1 MFDRGH
7 TMIFIIGLIL
17 LLIALYIIGFFV
29 KKKYYTQIDKL
40 EARKIETMNRP
51 VMDEVSKIK
60 QLQMEGEAEE
70 YFERWRS
77 TWDEVVAVELPNVEE
92 LLYDAEEYVD
102 KYRFKK
108 AKMLFETIETTLNE
122 ADCKIDEMLL
132 ELGKIVESEQKNREE
147 IAEVRE
153 LHKNLKKEILARRHA
168 FGKASELL
176 EKSIDKVK
184 EDIEEFEAETLAG
197 NYITAREIVVKMKD
211 ELGILQEKMENI
223 PILLNECLHVIPS
236 QFKELRNG
244 VQDMRKEDYQLD
256 HLDIE
261 SVIEN
266 LEERL
271 QTYVELIE
279 KTEIEEVH
287 EGIEEI
293 KEQLDTYYDLLENEV
308 TAKQFVLT
316 NRHELKESVE
326 KVESFN
332 TELVKEVEEVKL
344 SYHLSE
350 EDETIINEMTEKI
363 ETIRKTAVFLIDQD
377 KIKESAFSVV
387 KEKMETILADLS
399 EIEKNQQ
406 DMKEMLHTL
415 RKDEHEAREKII
427 ILKRKIQNASRL
439 VKRSNVPGIPQEIA
453 SYFDEA
459 RSAIKDCF
467 TYLDETPLNMQMI
480 RQSLSSAEEKVNN
493 LYDQV
498 VEMIENVYFIE
509 KIIQYGNRYRS
520 RNDNVQLRL
529 TIAEDAF
536 RSFDYDKAL
545 EEAAAAVEE
554 AEPGAIK
561 RIEELINEELK
572 DKDIEDLG

>member
-1 MFDRGH
+1 
-7 TMIFIIGLIL
+7 MIFIIGLIL

-108 AKMLFETIETTLNE
+108 AKMLFETIETTLDE
-122 ADCKIDEMLL
+122 ADRKIDEMLL

-197 NYITAREIVVKMKD
+197 NYITAREIVVKMKE

-316 NRHELKESVE
+316 NRHELKESLE

-332 TELVKEVEEVKL
+332 TELVNEVEEVKL

-350 EDETIINEMTEKI
+350 EDETIINEMTKKI

-415 RKDEHEAREKII
+415 RKDEHEAREKIV

>member
-1 MFDRGH
+1 
-7 TMIFIIGLIL
+7 MIFIIGLIL

-197 NYITAREIVVKMKD
+197 NYITAREIVVKMKE

-316 NRHELKESVE
+316 NRHELKESLE

-350 EDETIINEMTEKI
+350 EDETIINEMREKI

-415 RKDEHEAREKII
+415 RKDEHEAREKIV

>member
-1 MFDRGH
+1 
-7 TMIFIIGLIL
+7 MIFIIGLIL

-108 AKMLFETIETTLNE
+108 AKMLFETIETTLDE
-122 ADCKIDEMLL
+122 ADRKIDEMLL

-197 NYITAREIVVKMKD
+197 NYITAREIVVKMKE

-316 NRHELKESVE
+316 NRHELKESLE

-332 TELVKEVEEVKL
+332 TELVNEVEEVKL

-415 RKDEHEAREKII
+415 RKDEHEAREKIV